1 MFPFKGYEVIT
12 YFGIHPELNWLEQ
25 VARVRSTSHIHPD
38 AHNTGRFF
46 PIGPKMGRV
55 GSKNSV

>member
-1 MFPFKGYEVIT
+1 MEDL
-12 YFGIHPELNWLEQ
+12 YFCIHPELNWSEQ
-25 VARVRSTSHIHPD
+25 VARVRSTSHIHCD

-46 PIGPKMGRV
+46 PIGPTMGRV